1 MPYVPSKGCKTP
13 ASGVFQGRLINLNA
27 QQRKDHFKTYKDKYK
42 KAHTKSKTTGFG
54 ITSADP
60 KAGIKTIPEKLDK
73 ICPLYDSLG
82 EDLEKLVEYEE
93 EETLGSSESSSD
105 DLNSS
110 VIDPLLRDPK
120 EKHQFHLNATLEV
133 GKSLEQQVQF
143 DIKDFN
149 FDSDQDGGEKTI
161 INDFRE
167 YEADD
172 LPSGNELLNPVSK
185 SNPNKSNS
193 QINKDDGLNTTSR
206 DKSSSNEPTVSPK
219 HQRKSKSSAKDKSSG
234 NKPTVSPKHQRKS
247 KSSAKLTAAELA
259 LDDPTDE
266 DKSGYSPSKKT
277 VAKNKEKT
285 TRQAR

>member
-1 MPYVPSKGCKTP
+1 MSC
-13 ASGVFQGRLINLNA
+13 N
-27 QQRKDHFKTYKDKYK
+27 
-42 KAHTKSKTTGFG
+42 
-54 ITSADP
+54 
-60 KAGIKTIPEKLDK
+60 
-73 ICPLYDSLG
+73 
-82 EDLEKLVEYEE
+82 
-93 EETLGSSESSSD
+93 
-105 DLNSS
+105 
-110 VIDPLLRDPK
+110 
-120 EKHQFHLNATLEV
+120 FHLKA
-133 GKSLEQQVQF
+133 
-143 DIKDFN
+143 DIDCPAPV
-149 FDSDQDGGEKTI
+149 DSDQDGGEKTI

-185 SNPNKSNS
+185 SNPNK
-193 QINKDDGLNTTSR
+193 DDGLNTTSR
-206 DKSSSNEPTVSPK
+206 
-219 HQRKSKSSAKDKSSG
+219 DKSSG